1 MVKRDARYVSL
12 RTTPGIQGM
21 GPISDDARDHAL
33 AGDFPDGIAVGDVQ
47 VAGGIEDQTVRILKL
62 RGCGQAA
69 VPLAAARAVAG
80 DTNDPAVGADPPN
93 PVVEGI
99 GDI

>member
-1 MVKRDARYVSL
+1 MVKRDARDVSL
-12 RTTPGIQGM
+12 RTSPGIQGM

-33 AGDFPDGIAVGDVQ
+33 AVDFPDGIAVGDVQ

-80 DTNDPAVGADPPN
+80 DWDDPAILADPSN
-93 PVVEGI
+93 PVVDGV
-99 GDI
+99 D